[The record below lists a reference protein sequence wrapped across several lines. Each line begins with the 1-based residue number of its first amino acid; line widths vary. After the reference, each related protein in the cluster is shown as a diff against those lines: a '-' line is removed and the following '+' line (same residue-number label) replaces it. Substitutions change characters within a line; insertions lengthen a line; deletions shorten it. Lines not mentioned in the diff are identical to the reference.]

1 MWGMNPIHMLYSSQT
16 QSKRNEILSE
26 APANPDPACPAP
38 RNLQQT
44 SPGLLWQRTVGS
56 TPFSHLGGAMRSVR
70 DMLTSWMN
78 ISNLGNIAQ
87 KRTFE
92 NKRVALF

>member
-1 MWGMNPIHMLYSSQT
+1 MWGTKPVWGMNPIHMLYSSQT

-26 APANPDPACPAP
+26 APANPDPACPA
-38 RNLQQT
+38 
-44 SPGLLWQRTVGS
+44 
-56 TPFSHLGGAMRSVR
+56 HLGGAMRSVR